1 MFCSDDPAGD
11 WKLLAP
17 HALYSVQHY
26 ARWFKAGGMPVFGD
40 PPIDV
45 AELESRGLCLCGT
58 PDDLEAFIRAA
69 HEQAP
74 FERHRFWAIWPGVD
88 PAMATRSL
96 ELFAREV
103 IPRLR
108 DL

>member
-1 MFCSDDPAGD
+1 MGAFQGEAIQRAARLGD
-11 WKLLAP
+11 GL
-17 HALYSVQHY
+17 Q
-26 ARWFKAGGMPVFGD
+26 GGGPSRRKGD
-40 PPIDV
+40 PPAD
-45 AELESRGLCLCGT
+45 ADELQARGLCLCGT
-58 PDDLEAFIRAA
+58 PDQIEAAIRAA

-74 FERHRFWAIWPGVD
+74 FERHRFWAILPGVE
-88 PAMATRSL
+88 PTVATRSI